1 MRLLPWTPS
10 RLLAAVAAA
19 SLLAS
24 ACSDDVASDADPP
37 DEVVATGSTTEPPTT
52 DAPTTSEPPAEP
64 APVVPVAIAGTGTD
78 VDINDVADQF
88 PPRLAQADIPDRVGD
103 LELFGTKAVTLS
115 DGRSIVRGRWT
126 QDEPVETSFS
136 MRSSEDFPEPTVRTE
151 QPIRLFLVD
160 WDAETVVAVSPF
172 TAALTTETAIGI
184 FTGYEIPLEWEVTD
198 DETMVRFTTGFNG
211 AAYDI
216 AHTLWETPLPPA

>member
-1 MRLLPWTPS
+1 MRSLPRTPIR
-10 RLLAAVAAA
+10 RLLAVLAAA
-19 SLLAS
+19 CVLAAA
-24 ACSDDVASDADPP
+24 ACSDDATSDADRP
-37 DEVVATGSTTEPPTT
+37 DEVVATGSTTEL
-52 DAPTTSEPPAEP
+52 PTTSEPPADP

-78 VDINDVADQF
+78 VDINDVADRF
-88 PPRLAQADIPDRVGD
+88 PPRLAPADIPDRVGD

-115 DGRSIVRGRWT
+115 DGRSIVRGRWA
-126 QDEPVETSFS
+126 QDEPVETSFAF
-136 MRSSEDFPEPTVRTE
+136 RSSEDFPEPTVGTE

-172 TAALTTETAIGI
+172 TADLTTETAIGI
-184 FTGYEIPLEWEVTD
+184 FAGYEIPLEWEVTD
-198 DETMVRFTTGFNG
+198 DETVIRFTTGFNG